1 MYPNIYRPRP
11 QCNTIIHPPILLFYN
26 KDKIAKHIKPC
37 SHRAQHGCTR
47 WFHSII
53 VRHYLSPDLHH
64 FLHHEIH
71 YPWYPRFHHLL
82 ILQFHYLRFENLVT
96 RSTRGAHPVK
106 IMNMSGYIVMW
117 CLLLKFITHKYMVR
131 QQRYKEGQNAMQLQ
145 KWDVLSAAFLH
156 YHYFMYLNK
165 KSTRSN
171 QGIKNY
177 RVLLVIVHRK
187 SMIWL
192 TLKMLR

>member
-1 MYPNIYRPRP
+1 MISMA
-11 QCNTIIHPPILLFYN
+11 QLLTT
-26 KDKIAKHIKPC
+26 DKNRIAKHIKPC
-37 SHRAQHGCTR
+37 SHWGRHGCTH
-47 WFHSII
+47 WFHSIFHSI
-53 VRHYLSPDLHH
+53 FARHHLSPDQHH

-106 IMNMSGYIVMW
+106 IMHMSGHIVMW

-131 QQRYKEGQNAMQLQ
+131 QQRYKEGQNTMQLQ
-145 KWDVLSAAFLH
+145 KWDSLLAALLH
-156 YHYFMYLNK
+156 YRYFIYLNK
-165 KSTRSN
+165 KSTPCNRR
-171 QGIKNY
+171 IKNF
-177 RVLLVIVHRK
+177 RVLLVIVYK
-187 SMIWL
+187 KCMIWL